1 MSLNKVLGRELEQ
14 RPDWPPLSPPR
25 DRGRGAGEDQ
35 GREGGVIV
43 TETDPVRSKEQAF
56 NSLFNT
62 PNSSIHSAAA
72 VSLNPPHSSP
82 RSATGLNIVLLY
94 LGINVPMVLKCTCT
108 IVVLYLNNI

>member
-1 MSLNKVLGRELEQ
+1 MLGRELEQ

-25 DRGRGAGEDQ
+25 DRGGRGAGEEE

-82 RSATGLNIVLLY
+82 RSAGQSA
-94 LGINVPMVLKCTCT
+94 T
-108 IVVLYLNNI
+108 I